1 MREVWDTQ
9 AELVR
14 VFLMMRFGWDR
25 NESGMNVGLGNGVR
39 MNQVG
44 QV

>member
-1 MREVWDTQ
+1 MGEVWDTQ

-14 VFLMMRFGWDR
+14 VFLMMRFGWGR
-25 NESGMNVGLGNGVR
+25 NESGMKVGLGNEVR
-39 MNQVG
+39 MSQVG